1 MSRARAVHARR
12 STERSVAKFRREL
25 EQENGIEIDPHHHRH
40 PQGHHRFYE
49 FLGASRAGRWLPDP
63 ECLVPIEVHMLADDL
78 ADDQS
83 SYPIEPHRIPRRMRP

>member
-25 EQENGIEIDPHHHRH
+25 ELENGIEIDPHQLRH

-49 FLGASRAGRWLPDP
+49 MLAGERAEWVNGPSRDN
-63 ECLVPIEVHMLADDL
+63 VPIEVIMLAMDL
-78 ADDQS
+78 ALWPRDV
-83 SYPIEPHRIPRRMRP
+83 EPHRIPRRMRP